1 MNRTTEKVKVIL
13 DQIKNKE
20 LYKKHFTL
28 VTLEYEW
35 TDFEEH
41 NQSIS
46 KWFQK
51 LSNSMAKTGGI
62 MNRDWFKSIDNGF
75 YKFEIKEQILRL
87 WVALESKEKINKTD
101 LITRIR
107 KIKPLPISYEV
118 GIQDW
123 DMLKKNFGEL
133 FNNRTGI
140 EVFGNI
146 KRNDYFK
153 LVYELG

>member
-20 LYKKHFTL
+20 LYKNHFTL
-28 VTLEYEW
+28 VTLEYKW
-35 TDFEEH
+35 TDFEEY

-51 LSNSMAKTGGI
+51 LSNSMAKTGGV
-62 MNRDWFKSIDNGF
+62 MNREWFKRIDNGF
-75 YKFEIKEQILRL
+75 YKFEMEEQLLRL
-87 WVALESKEKINKTD
+87 WIAFESETQLNKTD

-123 DMLKKNFGEL
+123 GMLEKNFGEL